1 MKTGGTRS
9 RGTSLTGS
17 LLLSHSTRRRRPWW
31 VYLSLTQF
39 LRRMNVRIRCV
50 QLRGSSEGWQR
61 ERAWLNMSRE
71 PKIFLPSSDSM
82 MASSTLLS
90 ISLFRSKLKLENWH
104 SQRISLT
111 HLTNLTSEWLL
122 RRPQPRSGTSS
133 VLSAPKSKERTSLHT
148 WNTWLNM
155 TSTPF
160 KNHRLKTVC
169 SNLILNIK

>member
-61 ERAWLNMSRE
+61 ERAWLNMLKE
-71 PKIFLPSSDSM
+71 PKIFLLSSDSM
-82 MASSTLLS
+82 MTSSTLSS

-111 HLTNLTSEWLL
+111 HLANLTSEWLL
-122 RRPQPRSGTSS
+122 RRPQLRSGTSS
-133 VLSAPKSKERTSLHT
+133 VLSAPRSKKRASLHT
-148 WNTWLNM
+148 WNTWLSM